1 MAKFHGMGRGS
12 WLAWA
17 VVVMLLPGLVFAAE
31 RQRKLKAGEYN
42 PADETVE
49 MFQAMRAGDI
59 AVKLIPKDSTEAR
72 VLIENKTKRP
82 LNVKL
87 PDAFAGVPVLA
98 QIGGLDP
105 AGGLGARGGR
115 DRGTGG
121 AAQPMG
127 GGMMGGMGGMGMG
140 MGGMMNVAPE
150 KVGNLKVATVCLAHG
165 KPEPRPKIP
174 YEIKPIDEFT
184 DNVEIHA
191 ICRMVGT
198 GEVNQRAAQA
208 AAWHYTDGMSWQEL
222 AAKQLRSA
230 NGTSRPYFSPDEIKV
245 GMRIAETATRVAE
258 ELKKQRSEKS
268 DSLSRP

>member
-1 MAKFHGMGRGS
+1 MGKMV
-12 WLAWA
+12 L
-17 VVVMLLPGLVFAAE
+17 VMLRL
-31 RQRKLKAGEYN
+31 
-42 PADETVE
+42 

-59 AVKLIPKDSTEAR
+59 EVKLIPKDSTEAR

-105 AGGLGARGGR
+105 AGGLGGRGAR
-115 DRGTGG
+115 DRDTGG
-121 AAQPMG
+121 GAQPMG
-127 GGMMGGMGGMGMG
+127 GGMMGGMGGMGMGMG

-174 YEIKPIDEFT
+174 YEIKPIGEFT
-184 DNVEIHA
+184 DNAEIHA
-191 ICRMVGT
+191 ICRMVGA

-208 AAWHYTDGMSWQEL
+208 AAWHFTDGMGWQEL

-230 NGTSRPYFSPDEIKV
+230 NGTSRPYFSPQEIAI
-245 GMRIAETATRVAE
+245 GMRIAETATRLAE
-258 ELKKQRSEKS
+258 EAKKEKPEKA
-268 DSLSRP
+268 DSLSRQ

>member
-12 WLAWA
+12 WLACA
-17 VVVMLLPGLVFAAE
+17 VVVMLLPGLALAAD

-49 MFQAMRAGDI
+49 MFQAMQAGDI
-59 AVKLIPKDSTEAR
+59 EVKLIPKDSTEAR
-72 VLIENKTKRP
+72 VFIENKTKRP

-105 AGGLGARGGR
+105 GGGIGGRGGR
-115 DRGTGG
+115 DRGAGG
-121 AAQPMG
+121 AQPMG

-184 DNVEIHA
+184 DNVEIQA
-191 ICRMVGT
+191 ICRMVGA
-198 GEVNQRAAQA
+198 GEVNQRAAQV
-208 AAWHYTDGMSWQEL
+208 AAWHYTDGMRWQEL

-230 NGTSRPYFSPDEIKV
+230 NGTSRPYFTPEEIKV
-245 GMRIAETATRVAE
+245 GMRIAETATRLAQE
-258 ELKKQRSEKS
+258 SKKKSEKTG
-268 DSLSRP
+268 SLSQP